1 MTTRIR
7 FLALIGACGLMLAA
21 PATQAQI
28 YDLQTMQQELDTLR
42 ADMAD
47 LQRFVYSGEGGIS
60 AEALETSGITVQ
72 PIDTTTGFTGQEGAS
87 AQVRL
92 SQMEERLRTLTG
104 QIEEIQFQQRQQS
117 QRLEQ
122 LIADVDVRLAALEG
136 GTGGTATGAAG
147 AATTSDATGDATGGA
162 TDIVTGTTTVIDDG
176 AVVTTETAAVGAT
189 LPPGSEMDQYNYA
202 FSLLRQADYDA
213 AEAAFQEFLTT
224 HPNGDL
230 AGNAYY
236 WLGETFYVRNN
247 FQQAAINF
255 LKGYQQFPEST
266 KAPDN
271 LLKLGVT
278 LSRLGK
284 TAEAC
289 ATFAELG
296 RKFPDAPQ
304 NMRDKAAQE
313 AAGAGCG

>member
-21 PATQAQI
+21 PVAQAQI
-28 YDLQTMQQELDTLR
+28 YDLQTMQQEIDSLR
-42 ADMAD
+42 ADIVA
-47 LQRFVYSGEGGIS
+47 LQSQVGSGGIS
-60 AEALETSGITVQ
+60 AEALEASGITVQ
-72 PIDTTTGFTGQEGAS
+72 PLDTTSDFTGQEGAS

-92 SQMEERLRTLTG
+92 SQLEERLRTLTG
-104 QIEEIQFQQRQQS
+104 QIEELQFAQRQQA
-117 QRLEQ
+117 QRIDQ
-122 LIADVDVRLAALEG
+122 LIADVDLRLAALEG
-136 GTGGTATGAAG
+136 GAAG
-147 AATTSDATGDATGGA
+147 AATGGVAATTG
-162 TDIVTGTTTVIDDG
+162 TTGTTGTTEDVVIGETTTVIDDG
-176 AVVTTETAAVGAT
+176 AVVTTETASVGAT

-213 AEAAFQEFLTT
+213 AEAAFQEFLTM

-230 AGNAYY
+230 SGNAYY
-236 WLGETFYVRNN
+236 WLGETYYVRNN

-289 ATFAELG
+289 ATFAELS

>member
-21 PATQAQI
+21 PASQAQI
-28 YDLQTMQQELDTLR
+28 YDLQTMQQELNALR

-47 LQRFVYSGEGGIS
+47 LQRFVYSGEGGGIS
-60 AEALETSGITVQ
+60 AEALEASGITVQ
-72 PIDTTTGFTGQEGAS
+72 PIDTTTGLTGQEGAS

-92 SQMEERLRTLTG
+92 MQMEERLRTLTG
-104 QIEEIQFQQRQQS
+104 QIEELQFQQRQQG
-117 QRLEQ
+117 QRIEQ
-122 LIADVDVRLAALEG
+122 LIADVDLRLAALEG
-136 GTGGTATGAAG
+136 GGAG
-147 AATTSDATGDATGGA
+147 AATGGVATTSGATGNAAD
-162 TDIVTGTTTVIDDG
+162 VVSETTTVIDDG
-176 AVVTTETAAVGAT
+176 AVVTTETASVGAT

-213 AEAAFQEFLTT
+213 AEAAFQEFLTM

-230 AGNAYY
+230 SGNAYY

-313 AAGAGCG
+313 AAGAGCS

>member
-1 MTTRIR
+1 MTTRFR

-21 PATQAQI
+21 PASQAQI
-28 YDLQTMQQELDTLR
+28 FDLQTMQQELNALR

-47 LQRFVYSGEGGIS
+47 LQRYVYSGQGGIS
-60 AEALETSGITVQ
+60 AEALEASGITVQ
-72 PIDTTTGFTGQEGAS
+72 PLDTTSGFAPGQEGAS

-92 SQMEERLRTLTG
+92 SQLEERMRTLTG
-104 QIEEIQFQQRQQS
+104 QIEELQFAQRQQA
-117 QRLEQ
+117 QRIEQ
-122 LIADVDVRLAALEG
+122 LITDVDLRLAALEG
-136 GTGGTATGAAG
+136 GAAG
-147 AATTSDATGDATGGA
+147 AATGGVAAATGTTGTTSDVVVGE
-162 TDIVTGTTTVIDDG
+162 TTTVIDDG
-176 AVVTTETAAVGAT
+176 AVVTTETASVGAT

-213 AEAAFQEFLTT
+213 AEAAFQEFLTM

-230 AGNAYY
+230 SGNAYY

-255 LKGYQQFPEST
+255 LKGYQQFPESS

-289 ATFAELG
+289 ATFAELD
-296 RKFPDAPQ
+296 RKFPNAPQ

-313 AAGAGCG
+313 SAAAGCG

>member
-21 PATQAQI
+21 PAAQAQI
-28 YDLQTMQQELDTLR
+28 YDLQTMQQELDALR

-47 LQRFVYSGEGGIS
+47 LQRFVYSGDGGGIS
-60 AEALETSGITVQ
+60 PEALEASGITVQ
-72 PIDTTTGFTGQEGAS
+72 PLDTTSEFTGQEGAS

-92 SQMEERLRTLTG
+92 AQMEERLRTLTG
-104 QIEEIQFQQRQQS
+104 QIEELQFAQRQQA

-122 LIADVDVRLAALEG
+122 LITDVDLRLAALEG
-136 GTGGTATGAAG
+136 GAAG
-147 AATTSDATGDATGGA
+147 ATTGGGVAAA
-162 TDIVTGTTTVIDDG
+162 TDTTGTTADVVGETTTVIDDG
-176 AVVTTETAAVGAT
+176 AVVTTETASVGAT

-213 AEAAFQEFLTT
+213 AEAAFQEFLTM

-230 AGNAYY
+230 SGNAYY

-247 FQQAAINF
+247 YQQAAINF

-289 ATFAELG
+289 ATFAELS